1 MLKKNYYKLL
11 TLFYKI
17 RFREHLVL
25 MGSNMIQ
32 ERVTI
37 TSFNYN
43 KKGLRI
49 ILNEKANIKHDVI
62 LQGSGDIVLGKNSFV
77 GSFSVI
83 GSNDLVKIGSDV
95 MIAQSVSIRDTDHQF
110 GKKEVPMN
118 TQGITTAPVI
128 IEDDVWVGYGA
139 VITKGVRIGKGAI
152 IGANAVVTK
161 NVEPYSIMG
170 GVPAKLIR
178 YRT

>member
-77 GSFSVI
+77 F
-83 GSNDLVKIGSDV
+83 
-95 MIAQSVSIRDTDHQF
+95 
-110 GKKEVPMN
+110 
-118 TQGITTAPVI
+118 
-128 IEDDVWVGYGA
+128 
-139 VITKGVRIGKGAI
+139 
-152 IGANAVVTK
+152 
-161 NVEPYSIMG
+161 
-170 GVPAKLIR
+170 
-178 YRT
+178 